1 MKCLLFSNSYLF
13 DSFVNSLF
21 DYGLQ
26 NAAVKSLK
34 PFVPAYLVAADT
46 GKSGN
51 IITKYLEQLS
61 DPNVAVRR
69 GSALALSVLPYE
81 LLANRWKDVIMKL
94 CCACAIEVL

>member
-1 MKCLLFSNSYLF
+1 MLACSNSYYF
-13 DSFVNSLF
+13 NSFVNNLF
-21 DYGLQ
+21 DGLQ

-34 PFVPAYLVAADT
+34 PFVPAYLVPADT

-51 IITKYLEQLS
+51 ITTKYLEQLN

-81 LLANRWKDVIMKL
+81 LLANRWKDVLLKL